1 MLKILQHLAIGAS
14 ILGTG
19 TIFSFPALALTLQN
33 PSISGAAPYL
43 TYGANAGNTFLVSN
57 TAANVQQ
64 ALTGNSSNPTGN
76 VELFSNSEQLSNAA
90 FANYTGVTS
99 LQGTLGGKS
108 IVLSSLT
115 FADWNMM
122 VTNTQT
128 LAQKWFDD
136 LIAANNLAPLLG
148 GNSTSSILTAFI
160 AGGGLQKFSDPNISY
175 VNQDPNG
182 TIQIGLAGHFNAAPL
197 LQLALQPTQTQLQ
210 NAYNTAQTALNQ
222 MQTALTT
229 LQQTKGTAQTQL
241 NLLNQQLQVVPNS
254 QKVTIQLQ
262 INAINNQIT
271 ALNTQI
277 NNLNNQIG
285 SAQAQIAGITAQL
298 NPLTALINNSSLLIQ
313 ASELVKVS
321 YNGGP
326 AQYLYSFNATNSGL
340 IGDDGFSHNGNYQ
353 VSLAGSPPPKET
365 PEPSAMLGLLAVG
378 GVVAAKRRMAKA
390 TVS

>member
-1 MLKILQHLAIGAS
+1 MLKTLQHLVITAS

-19 TIFSFPALALTLQN
+19 TIVSLPAFALTLQN
-33 PSISGAAPYL
+33 PSVSGTAPYL
-43 TYGANAGNTFLVSN
+43 TYGANAGQTFLVSN
-57 TAANVQQ
+57 TQANLQQ

-90 FANYTGVTS
+90 FANYSGVTN

-136 LIAANNLAPLLG
+136 LIAANNLTPLLG
-148 GNSTSSILTAFI
+148 ANSPSDLLAAFI

-182 TIQIGLAGHFNAAPL
+182 TIQIGLAGHFNATPL

-210 NAYNTAQTALNQ
+210 SAFNTAQAALNQ

-229 LQQTKGTAQTQL
+229 LQQAKGTAQTQL
-241 NLLNQQLQVVPNS
+241 TQLNNQLQVAPAN
-254 QKVTIQLQ
+254 QKMVIQQQINGLTIQ
-262 INAINNQIT
+262 IAT
-271 ALNTQI
+271 LNTQI
-277 NNLNNQIG
+277 TNLNNQIG
-285 SAQAQIAGITAQL
+285 TTLTQIAGISAKL
-298 NPLTALINNSSLLIQ
+298 NPLTALINNQSLLIQ

-326 AQYLYSFNATNSGL
+326 AQYLYSFNATHSGL
-340 IGDDGFSHNGNYQ
+340 VGDDGFSHNGNYQ
-353 VSLAGSPPPKET
+353 VSLAGSLPPKET
-365 PEPSAMLGLLAVG
+365 PEPSALLGLLAMG
-378 GVVAAKRRMAKA
+378 GMAAAKRKMTKS
-390 TVS
+390 TLP